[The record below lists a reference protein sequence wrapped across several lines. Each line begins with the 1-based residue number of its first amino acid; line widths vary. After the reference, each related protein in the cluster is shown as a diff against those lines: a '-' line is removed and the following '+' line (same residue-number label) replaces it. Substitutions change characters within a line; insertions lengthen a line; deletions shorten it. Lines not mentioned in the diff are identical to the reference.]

1 MTLQEFFTEHP
12 KAALGYSGGVDSSY
26 LLWAAVNAGAD
37 IAPYYIQTAFQP
49 AFELEDAQ
57 RLCAQ
62 IGVKL
67 NVIRLDALA
76 DPVWRPTR
84 PTAATTARW
93 GYSGRCGPERRP
105 TATTFCWTAPTPAT
119 TRATA
124 PGMKA
129 LREMEVRSPLRE
141 CGLTKAMI
149 RQESR
154 KAGLF
159 TWDKPAYACLAPVPT
174 GRTITSELLRRVE
187 GLRRRCLPW
196 ALRISGCGCTTRPPG
211 SNCPR
216 ASWPKRWS
224 SGRPSGRRWLPGLTL
239 CCWTPRRDEERPM
252 EQQEILNL
260 LQQVAD
266 GSVTPQQAQLQ
277 LKMAP
282 FFEDLGFCQA
292 GPPPGAAPGRGRSDL
307 RSRQNA
313 GADPRHC
320 GGHAGLGPAH
330 GADHPYGAPRP
341 PRPWE
346 GLPFRYD
353 P

>member
-12 KAALGYSGGVDSSY
+12 KAALGFSGGVDSSY

-76 DPVWRPTR
+76 DPRV
-84 PTAATTARW
+84 AANPANRCYYCKVGLFGALRARAKAD
-93 GYSGRCGPERRP
+93 GYDLLLDGTNASDDAGDR
-105 TATTFCWTAPTPAT
+105 
-119 TRATA
+119 

-141 CGLTKAMI
+141 CSLTKAMI

-159 TWDKPAYACLAPVPT
+159 TWDKPAYACLATRVPT

-187 GLRRRCLPW
+187 GAET
-196 ALRISGCGCTTRPPG
+196 ALF
-211 SNCPR
+211 
-216 ASWPKRWS
+216 A
-224 SGRPSGRRWLPGLTL
+224 
-239 CCWTPRRDEERPM
+239 
-252 EQQEILNL
+252 
-260 LQQVAD
+260 
-266 GSVTPQQAQLQ
+266 
-277 LKMAP
+277 
-282 FFEDLGFCQA
+282 LGFTDFRVRLYDEAARLQMPECQLA
-292 GPPPGAAPGRGRSDL
+292 KAVEQRQAIRQALAPWFDVVLLDTQTR
-307 RSRQNA
+307 
-313 GADPRHC
+313 
-320 GGHAGLGPAH
+320 
-330 GADHPYGAPRP
+330 
-341 PRPWE
+341 
-346 GLPFRYD
+346 
-353 P
+353 

>member
-12 KAALGYSGGVDSSY
+12 KAALGFSGGVDSSY

-76 DPVWRPTR
+76 DPHV
-84 PTAATTARW
+84 AANPSNRCYYCKVGLFGALRARAKAD
-93 GYSGRCGPERRP
+93 GYDLLLDGTNASDDAGDR
-105 TATTFCWTAPTPAT
+105 
-119 TRATA
+119 

-159 TWDKPAYACLAPVPT
+159 TWDKPAYACLATRVPT

-187 GLRRRCLPW
+187 GAET
-196 ALRISGCGCTTRPPG
+196 ALFALGFTDFRVR
-211 SNCPR
+211 
-216 ASWPKRWS
+216 
-224 SGRPSGRRWLPGLTL
+224 LY
-239 CCWTPRRDEERPM
+239 DEAAR
-252 EQQEILNL
+252 
-260 LQQVAD
+260 
-266 GSVTPQQAQLQ
+266 LQ
-277 LKMAP
+277 LPEGQLAKAVEQRQAIRQALAP
-282 FFEDLGFCQA
+282 WFDVVLLDTQT
-292 GPPPGAAPGRGRSDL
+292 R
-307 RSRQNA
+307 
-313 GADPRHC
+313 
-320 GGHAGLGPAH
+320 
-330 GADHPYGAPRP
+330 
-341 PRPWE
+341 
-346 GLPFRYD
+346 
-353 P
+353 